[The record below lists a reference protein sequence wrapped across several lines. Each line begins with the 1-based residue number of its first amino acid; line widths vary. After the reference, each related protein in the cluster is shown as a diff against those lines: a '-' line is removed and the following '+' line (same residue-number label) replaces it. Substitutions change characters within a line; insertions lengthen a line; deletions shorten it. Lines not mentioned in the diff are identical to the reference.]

1 MENKI
6 NIKINDFGPINEAN
20 INLNKINVV
29 GGNNATGKSTTS
41 KLLYCFL
48 KSNMDNRIDFALEHS
63 RLRID
68 SLINN
73 IYVLMH
79 INQPEFVYLKDV
91 RGVMSDDEDKVI
103 PFNELSVEYK
113 FHQIQIDY
121 NRYFNENNDNER
133 IKGMIKEIDDILTT
147 IHLEEDILTV
157 WLLKDFLSSEFNSK
171 NLKFNSTFNGIVD
184 GDEFNIEINLKENDF
199 DSDDA
204 FSANG
209 YFNSEDV
216 IYIDTFS
223 FFETHAPWRT
233 DYHHAG
239 YITKILMF
247 DNPYSGG
254 LDEFIANHSIIKGN
268 LEYFLENKS
277 VIEEKLLYVTQKI
290 KEIINGDI
298 TFVNNKFTFIQDETK
313 DIDSLNNNSFAI
325 TDTASGIK
333 QIAII
338 LLLLSNGELKPNSF
352 LIFDEPEVNLHP
364 DWQFKFAEILVLL
377 AKELNITIYLNSH
390 SPLFI
395 EAMDVFSETYD
406 FEDSINYYLTEESEI
421 AGKYNFT
428 KIKSNELYKI
438 YDNLGNVYKLV
449 DQLRLKRRFK

>member
-6 NIKINDFGPINEAN
+6 NIKINDFGPINKAD
-20 INLNKINVV
+20 IDLNKINVV

-48 KSNMDNRIDFALEHS
+48 KSNMEDRIDFALEHS
-63 RLRID
+63 RLQID

-73 IYVLMH
+73 IYLALHV
-79 INQPEFVYLKDV
+79 NQPEFVYLKDV
-91 RGVMSDDEDKVI
+91 REFGMSDNNDKVI
-103 PFNELSVEYK
+103 PFNELRVEEK

-121 NRYFNENNDNER
+121 NRYYDENNDNER
-133 IKGMIKEIDDILTT
+133 IKGIIKEIDDILTT
-147 IHLEEDILTV
+147 IHIEEDKLTIL
-157 WLLKDFLSSEFNSK
+157 LLKDFLSSEFNRK
-171 NLKFNSTFNGIVD
+171 NLKFNSAFNGIVN
-184 GDEFNIEINLKENDF
+184 GDEFDININLKDNDF
-199 DSDDA
+199 DSDNA

-239 YITKILMF
+239 YITKVLMF
-247 DNPYSGG
+247 DNQED
-254 LDEFIANHSIIKGN
+254 LEELTDERLLK
-268 LEYFLENKS
+268 
-277 VIEEKLLYVTQKI
+277 VIEKI
-290 KEIINGDI
+290 KEIVNGDI
-298 TFVNNKFTFIQDETK
+298 KFVNNKFTFIQDKTTEV
-313 DIDSLNNNSFAI
+313 DSLAI
-325 TDTASGIK
+325 TDAASGIK

-338 LLLLSNGELKPNSF
+338 QLLLANGELKPNSF

-421 AGKYNFT
+421 PGKYDFT
-428 KIKSNELYKI
+428 KIESNELYKV

>member
-6 NIKINDFGPINEAN
+6 NIKINDFGPINKAD
-20 INLNKINVV
+20 IDLNKINVV

-48 KSNMDNRIDFALEHS
+48 KSNMEDRIDFALEHS
-63 RLRID
+63 RLQID

-73 IYVLMH
+73 IYLALHV
-79 INQPEFVYLKDV
+79 NQPEFVYLKDV
-91 RGVMSDDEDKVI
+91 REFGMSDNNDKVI
-103 PFNELSVEYK
+103 PFNELRVEEK

-121 NRYFNENNDNER
+121 NRYYDENNDNER

-147 IHLEEDILTV
+147 IHIEEDKLTIL
-157 WLLKDFLSSEFNSK
+157 LLKDFLSSEFNRK
-171 NLKFNSTFNGIVD
+171 NLKFNSAFNGIVN
-184 GDEFNIEINLKENDF
+184 GDEFDININLKDNDF
-199 DSDDA
+199 DSDNA

-239 YITKILMF
+239 YITKVLMF
-247 DNPYSGG
+247 DNQED
-254 LDEFIANHSIIKGN
+254 LEELTDERLLK
-268 LEYFLENKS
+268 
-277 VIEEKLLYVTQKI
+277 VIEKI
-290 KEIINGDI
+290 KEIVNGDI
-298 TFVNNKFTFIQDETK
+298 KFVNNKFTFIQDKTTEV
-313 DIDSLNNNSFAI
+313 DSLAI
-325 TDTASGIK
+325 TDAASGIK

-338 LLLLSNGELKPNSF
+338 QLLLANGELKPNSF

-406 FEDSINYYLTEESEI
+406 FEDSINYYLTEESEMP
-421 AGKYNFT
+421 GKYDFT
-428 KIKSNELYKI
+428 KIESNELYKV

>member
-1 MENKI
+1 MNDEINLKI
-6 NIKINDFGPINEAN
+6 KDFGPINEAD
-20 INLNKINVV
+20 ITLNKINVV

-48 KSNMDNRIDFALEHS
+48 KSNMEDRINFALQHS
-63 RLRID
+63 RSHID

-73 IYVLMH
+73 IYLELN

-91 RGVMSDDEDKVI
+91 RLLEVLDNDKVI
-103 PFNELSVEYK
+103 PFNELSVEEK
-113 FHQIQIDY
+113 FHQIQIDC
-121 NRYFNENNDNER
+121 NRYYNENNNNEL
-133 IKGMIKEIDDILTT
+133 INQMIKEIDDILTT
-147 IHLEEDILTV
+147 IHLEENNLTIL
-157 WLLKDFLSSEFNSK
+157 LLKDFLSSEFNSE
-171 NLKFNSTFNGIVD
+171 NLKFNSIFNGIVN
-184 GDEFNIEINLKENDF
+184 GDEFKISINLKDNDF

-209 YFNSEDV
+209 YFSSEDV

-239 YITKILMF
+239 YITKVLMF
-247 DNPYSGG
+247 DNQKNF
-254 LDEFIANHSIIKGN
+254 EEITN
-268 LEYFLENKS
+268 
-277 VIEEKLLYVTQKI
+277 EKLLYVIQKI
-290 KEIINGDI
+290 KEIINGNI
-298 TFVNNKFTFIQDETK
+298 SFVNNKFTFIQDETN
-313 DIDSLNNNSFAI
+313 DIGSLMDHSFAI
-325 TDTASGIK
+325 TDVASGIK

-338 LLLLSNGELKPNSF
+338 QLLLSNGELKPNSF

-406 FEDSINYYLTEESEI
+406 FEDSISYYLTEESKI

-428 KIKSNELYKI
+428 KINSNELYKI
-438 YDNLGNVYKLV
+438 YNNLGNVYKLV
-449 DQLRLKRRFK
+449 DQLRLKRRLGE

>member
-6 NIKINDFGPINEAN
+6 NIKINDFGPINKAD
-20 INLNKINVV
+20 IDLNKINVV

-48 KSNMDNRIDFALEHS
+48 KSNMDDRIDFALEHS
-63 RLRID
+63 RLQID

-73 IYVLMH
+73 IYLALHV
-79 INQPEFVYLKDV
+79 NQPEFVYLKDV
-91 RGVMSDDEDKVI
+91 REFGMSDNNDKVI
-103 PFNELSVEYK
+103 PFNELRVEEK

-121 NRYFNENNDNER
+121 NRYYDENNDNER

-147 IHLEEDILTV
+147 IHIEEDKLTIL
-157 WLLKDFLSSEFNSK
+157 LLKDFLSSEFNRK
-171 NLKFNSTFNGIVD
+171 NLKFNSAFNGIVN
-184 GDEFNIEINLKENDF
+184 GDEFDININLKDNDF
-199 DSDDA
+199 DSDNA

-239 YITKILMF
+239 YITKVLMF
-247 DNPYSGG
+247 DNQED
-254 LDEFIANHSIIKGN
+254 LEEITDERLLK
-268 LEYFLENKS
+268 
-277 VIEEKLLYVTQKI
+277 VIEKI
-290 KEIINGDI
+290 KEIINGKI
-298 TFVNNKFTFIQDETK
+298 TFVNNKFTFIQDKTTEV
-313 DIDSLNNNSFAI
+313 DSLAI
-325 TDTASGIK
+325 TDAASGIK

-338 LLLLSNGELKPNSF
+338 QLLLANGELKPNSF

-421 AGKYNFT
+421 PGKYNFT
-428 KIKSNELYKI
+428 KIESNELYKV

>member
-6 NIKINDFGPINEAN
+6 NIKINDFGPINKAD
-20 INLNKINVV
+20 IDLNKINVV

-48 KSNMDNRIDFALEHS
+48 KSNMEDRIDFALEHS
-63 RLRID
+63 RLQID

-73 IYVLMH
+73 VYLALHV
-79 INQPEFVYLKDV
+79 NQPEFVYLKDV
-91 RGVMSDDEDKVI
+91 REFGMSDNNDKVI
-103 PFNELSVEYK
+103 PFNELRVEEK

-121 NRYFNENNDNER
+121 NRYYDENNDNER
-133 IKGMIKEIDDILTT
+133 IKGIIKEIDDILTT
-147 IHLEEDILTV
+147 IHIEEDKLTIL
-157 WLLKDFLSSEFNSK
+157 LLKDFLSSEFNRK
-171 NLKFNSTFNGIVD
+171 NLKFNSAFNGIVN
-184 GDEFNIEINLKENDF
+184 GDEFDININLKDNDF
-199 DSDDA
+199 DSDNA

-239 YITKILMF
+239 YITKVLMF
-247 DNPYSGG
+247 DNQED
-254 LDEFIANHSIIKGN
+254 LEELTDERLLK
-268 LEYFLENKS
+268 
-277 VIEEKLLYVTQKI
+277 VIEKI
-290 KEIINGDI
+290 KEIVNGDI
-298 TFVNNKFTFIQDETK
+298 KFVNNKFTFIQDKTTEV
-313 DIDSLNNNSFAI
+313 DSLAI
-325 TDTASGIK
+325 TDAASGIK
-333 QIAII
+333 QIVII
-338 LLLLSNGELKPNSF
+338 QLLLANGELKPNSF

-421 AGKYNFT
+421 PGKYDFT
-428 KIKSNELYKI
+428 KIESNELYKV

>member
-6 NIKINDFGPINEAN
+6 NIKINDFGPINKAD
-20 INLNKINVV
+20 IDLNKINVV

-48 KSNMDNRIDFALEHS
+48 KSNMEDRIDFALEHS
-63 RLRID
+63 RLQID

-73 IYVLMH
+73 IYLALHV
-79 INQPEFVYLKDV
+79 NQPEFVYLKDV
-91 RGVMSDDEDKVI
+91 REFGMSDNNDKVI
-103 PFNELSVEYK
+103 PFNELRVEEK

-121 NRYFNENNDNER
+121 NRYYDENNDNER

-147 IHLEEDILTV
+147 IHIEEDKLTIL
-157 WLLKDFLSSEFNSK
+157 LLKDFLSSEFNRK
-171 NLKFNSTFNGIVD
+171 NLKFNSAFNGIVN
-184 GDEFNIEINLKENDF
+184 GDEFDININLKDNDF
-199 DSDDA
+199 DSDNA

-239 YITKILMF
+239 YITKVLMF
-247 DNPYSGG
+247 DNQED
-254 LDEFIANHSIIKGN
+254 LEELTDERLLK
-268 LEYFLENKS
+268 
-277 VIEEKLLYVTQKI
+277 VIEKI

-298 TFVNNKFTFIQDETK
+298 KFVNNKFTFIQDKTTEV
-313 DIDSLNNNSFAI
+313 DSLAI
-325 TDTASGIK
+325 TDAASGIK
-333 QIAII
+333 QLAII
-338 LLLLSNGELKPNSF
+338 QLLLANGELKPNSF

-421 AGKYNFT
+421 PGKYDFT
-428 KIKSNELYKI
+428 KIESNELYKV

>member
-6 NIKINDFGPINEAN
+6 NIKINDFGPINKAD
-20 INLNKINVV
+20 IDLNKINVV

-48 KSNMDNRIDFALEHS
+48 KSNMDDRIDFALEHS
-63 RLRID
+63 RLQID

-73 IYVLMH
+73 IYLALHV
-79 INQPEFVYLKDV
+79 NQPEFVYLKDV
-91 RGVMSDDEDKVI
+91 REFGMSDNNDKVI
-103 PFNELSVEYK
+103 PFNELRVEEK

-121 NRYFNENNDNER
+121 NRYYDENNDNER

-147 IHLEEDILTV
+147 IHIEEDKLTIL
-157 WLLKDFLSSEFNSK
+157 LLKDFLSSEFNRK
-171 NLKFNSTFNGIVD
+171 NLKFNSAFNGIVN
-184 GDEFNIEINLKENDF
+184 GDEFDININLKDNDF
-199 DSDDA
+199 DSDNA

-239 YITKILMF
+239 YITKVLMF
-247 DNPYSGG
+247 DNQED
-254 LDEFIANHSIIKGN
+254 LEEITDERLLK
-268 LEYFLENKS
+268 
-277 VIEEKLLYVTQKI
+277 VIEKI
-290 KEIINGDI
+290 KEIINGKI
-298 TFVNNKFTFIQDETK
+298 TFVNNKFTFIQDKTTEV
-313 DIDSLNNNSFAI
+313 DSLAI
-325 TDTASGIK
+325 TDAASGIK

-338 LLLLSNGELKPNSF
+338 QLLLANGELKPNSF

-421 AGKYNFT
+421 PGKYNFT
-428 KIKSNELYKI
+428 KIESNELYKV

-449 DQLRLKRRFK
+449 DQLRLKEDLNRLC

>member
-6 NIKINDFGPINEAN
+6 NIKINDFGPINKAD
-20 INLNKINVV
+20 IDLNKINVV

-48 KSNMDNRIDFALEHS
+48 KSNMEDRIDFALEHS
-63 RLRID
+63 RLQID

-73 IYVLMH
+73 IYLALHV
-79 INQPEFVYLKDV
+79 NQPEFVYLKDV
-91 RGVMSDDEDKVI
+91 REFGMSDNNDKVI
-103 PFNELSVEYK
+103 PFNELRVEEK

-121 NRYFNENNDNER
+121 NRYYDENNDNER

-147 IHLEEDILTV
+147 IHIEEDKLTIL
-157 WLLKDFLSSEFNSK
+157 LLKDFLSSEFNRK
-171 NLKFNSTFNGIVD
+171 NLKFNSAFNGIVN
-184 GDEFNIEINLKENDF
+184 GDEFDININLKDNDF
-199 DSDDA
+199 DSDNA

-239 YITKILMF
+239 YITKVLMF
-247 DNPYSGG
+247 DNQED
-254 LDEFIANHSIIKGN
+254 LEELTDERLLK
-268 LEYFLENKS
+268 
-277 VIEEKLLYVTQKI
+277 VIEKI
-290 KEIINGDI
+290 KEIVNGDI
-298 TFVNNKFTFIQDETK
+298 KFVNNKFTFIQDKTTEV
-313 DIDSLNNNSFAI
+313 DSLAI
-325 TDTASGIK
+325 TDAASGIK

-338 LLLLSNGELKPNSF
+338 QLLLANGELKPNSF

-421 AGKYNFT
+421 PGKYDFT
-428 KIKSNELYKI
+428 KIESNELYKV

>member
-6 NIKINDFGPINEAN
+6 NIKINDFGPINEAD

-48 KSNMDNRIDFALEHS
+48 KSNMEDRIDFALEHS
-63 RLRID
+63 RLHID
-68 SLINN
+68 ALINN
-73 IYVLMH
+73 IYLALHV
-79 INQPEFVYLKDV
+79 NQPEFVYLKDV
-91 RGVMSDDEDKVI
+91 RGFGMTNDNDKVI
-103 PFNELSVEYK
+103 PFNELRVEEK

-121 NRYFNENNDNER
+121 NRYFDENNDNER

-147 IHLEEDILTV
+147 IHLEEDKLTV
-157 WLLKDFLSSEFNSK
+157 LLLKDFLSSEFNSK
-171 NLKFNSTFNGIVD
+171 NLKFNSRFNGIVND
-184 GDEFNIEINLKENDF
+184 DEFNIEVNLKDNDF

-209 YFNSEDV
+209 YFSSQDV

-223 FFETHAPWRT
+223 FFETHTPWRT

-247 DNPYSGG
+247 DNQE
-254 LDEFIANHSIIKGN
+254 D
-268 LEYFLENKS
+268 LEK
-277 VIEEKLLYVTQKI
+277 ITDEKLLYVIQKI

-313 DIDSLNNNSFAI
+313 DFDSLNNNSFAI
-325 TDTASGIK
+325 TDAASGIK

-338 LLLLSNGELKPNSF
+338 QLLLSNGELKPNSF

-395 EAMDVFSETYD
+395 EAMDVFSETYE
-406 FEDSINYYLTEESEI
+406 FEDSINYYLTEESGI

-428 KIKSNELYKI
+428 KIESNEIYNI

>member
-6 NIKINDFGPINEAN
+6 NIKINDFGPINKAD
-20 INLNKINVV
+20 IDLNKINVG

-48 KSNMDNRIDFALEHS
+48 KSNMEDRIDFALEHS
-63 RLRID
+63 RLQID

-73 IYVLMH
+73 IYLALHV
-79 INQPEFVYLKDV
+79 NQPEFVYLKDV
-91 RGVMSDDEDKVI
+91 REFGMSDNNDKVI
-103 PFNELSVEYK
+103 PFNELRVEEK

-121 NRYFNENNDNER
+121 NRYYDENNDNER
-133 IKGMIKEIDDILTT
+133 IKGIIKEIDDILTT
-147 IHLEEDILTV
+147 IHIEEDKLTIL
-157 WLLKDFLSSEFNSK
+157 LLKDFLSSEFNRK
-171 NLKFNSTFNGIVD
+171 NLKFNSAFNGIVN
-184 GDEFNIEINLKENDF
+184 GDEFDININLKDNDF
-199 DSDDA
+199 DSDNA

-239 YITKILMF
+239 YITKVLMF
-247 DNPYSGG
+247 DNQED
-254 LDEFIANHSIIKGN
+254 LEELTDERLLK
-268 LEYFLENKS
+268 
-277 VIEEKLLYVTQKI
+277 VIEKI
-290 KEIINGDI
+290 KEIVNGDI
-298 TFVNNKFTFIQDETK
+298 KFVNNKFTFIQDKTTEV
-313 DIDSLNNNSFAI
+313 DSLAI
-325 TDTASGIK
+325 TDAASGIK

-338 LLLLSNGELKPNSF
+338 QLLLANGELKPNSF

-421 AGKYNFT
+421 PGKYDFT
-428 KIKSNELYKI
+428 KIESNELYKV

>member
-6 NIKINDFGPINEAN
+6 NIKINDFGPINKAD
-20 INLNKINVV
+20 IDLNKINVV

-48 KSNMDNRIDFALEHS
+48 KSNMEDRIDFALEHS
-63 RLRID
+63 RLQID

-73 IYVLMH
+73 IYLALHV
-79 INQPEFVYLKDV
+79 NQPEFVYLKDV
-91 RGVMSDDEDKVI
+91 REFGMSDNNDKVI
-103 PFNELSVEYK
+103 PFNELRVEEK

-121 NRYFNENNDNER
+121 NRYYDENNDNER

-147 IHLEEDILTV
+147 IHIEEDKLTIL
-157 WLLKDFLSSEFNSK
+157 LLKDFLSSEFNRK
-171 NLKFNSTFNGIVD
+171 NLKFNSAFNGIVN
-184 GDEFNIEINLKENDF
+184 GDEFDININLKDNDF
-199 DSDDA
+199 DSDNA

-239 YITKILMF
+239 YITKVLMF
-247 DNPYSGG
+247 DNQED
-254 LDEFIANHSIIKGN
+254 LEELTDERLLK
-268 LEYFLENKS
+268 
-277 VIEEKLLYVTQKI
+277 VIEKI
-290 KEIINGDI
+290 KEIVNGDI
-298 TFVNNKFTFIQDETK
+298 KFVNNKFTFIQDKTTEV
-313 DIDSLNNNSFAI
+313 DSLAI
-325 TDTASGIK
+325 TDAASGIK
-333 QIAII
+333 QLAII
-338 LLLLSNGELKPNSF
+338 QLLLANGELKPNSF

-406 FEDSINYYLTEESEI
+406 FEDSINYYLTEESEMPR
-421 AGKYNFT
+421 KYDFT
-428 KIKSNELYKI
+428 KIESNELYKV

>member
-1 MENKI
+1 MDNKI
-6 NIKINDFGPINEAN
+6 NIKINDFGPINKAD
-20 INLNKINVV
+20 IDLNKINVV

-48 KSNMDNRIDFALEHS
+48 KSNMEDRIDFALEHS
-63 RLRID
+63 RLQID

-73 IYVLMH
+73 IYLALHV
-79 INQPEFVYLKDV
+79 NQPEFVYLKDV
-91 RGVMSDDEDKVI
+91 REFGMSDNNDKVI
-103 PFNELSVEYK
+103 PFNELRVEEK

-121 NRYFNENNDNER
+121 NRYYDENNDNER

-147 IHLEEDILTV
+147 IHIEEDKLTIL
-157 WLLKDFLSSEFNSK
+157 LLKDFLSSEFNRK
-171 NLKFNSTFNGIVD
+171 NLKFNSAFNGIVN
-184 GDEFNIEINLKENDF
+184 GDEFDININLKDNDF
-199 DSDDA
+199 DSDNA

-239 YITKILMF
+239 YITKVLMF
-247 DNPYSGG
+247 DNQED
-254 LDEFIANHSIIKGN
+254 LEELTDERLLK
-268 LEYFLENKS
+268 
-277 VIEEKLLYVTQKI
+277 VIEKI
-290 KEIINGDI
+290 KEIVNGDI
-298 TFVNNKFTFIQDETK
+298 KFVNNKFTFIQDKTTEV
-313 DIDSLNNNSFAI
+313 DSLAI
-325 TDTASGIK
+325 TDAASGIK
-333 QIAII
+333 QLAII
-338 LLLLSNGELKPNSF
+338 QLLLANGELKPNSF

-406 FEDSINYYLTEESEI
+406 FEDSINYYLTEESEMPR
-421 AGKYNFT
+421 KYDFT
-428 KIKSNELYKI
+428 KIESNELYKV

>member
-6 NIKINDFGPINEAN
+6 NIKINDFGPINKAD
-20 INLNKINVV
+20 IDLNKINVV

-48 KSNMDNRIDFALEHS
+48 KSNMEDRIDFALEHS
-63 RLRID
+63 RLQID

-73 IYVLMH
+73 IYLALHV
-79 INQPEFVYLKDV
+79 NQPEFVYLKDV
-91 RGVMSDDEDKVI
+91 REFGMSDNNDKVI
-103 PFNELSVEYK
+103 PFNELRVEEK

-121 NRYFNENNDNER
+121 NRYYDENNDNER
-133 IKGMIKEIDDILTT
+133 IKGIIKEIDDILTT
-147 IHLEEDILTV
+147 IHIEEDKLTIL
-157 WLLKDFLSSEFNSK
+157 LLKDFLSSEFNRK
-171 NLKFNSTFNGIVD
+171 NLKFNSAFNGIVN
-184 GDEFNIEINLKENDF
+184 GDEFDININLKDNDF
-199 DSDDA
+199 DSDNA

-209 YFNSEDV
+209 YFNSEDL

-239 YITKILMF
+239 YITKVLMF
-247 DNPYSGG
+247 DNQED
-254 LDEFIANHSIIKGN
+254 LEELTDERLLK
-268 LEYFLENKS
+268 
-277 VIEEKLLYVTQKI
+277 VIEKI
-290 KEIINGDI
+290 KEIVNGDI
-298 TFVNNKFTFIQDETK
+298 KFVNNKFTFIQDKTTEV
-313 DIDSLNNNSFAI
+313 DSLAI
-325 TDTASGIK
+325 TDAASGIK

-338 LLLLSNGELKPNSF
+338 QLLLANGELKPNSF

-421 AGKYNFT
+421 PGKYDFT
-428 KIKSNELYKI
+428 KIESNELYKV

>member
-1 MENKI
+1 MKDEINLKI
-6 NIKINDFGPINEAN
+6 KDFGPINEAD
-20 INLNKINVV
+20 IVLNKINVV

-48 KSNMDNRIDFALEHS
+48 KSNMEDRINFALQHS
-63 RLRID
+63 RLHID

-73 IYVLMH
+73 IYLELN
-79 INQPEFVYLKDV
+79 IDQPEFVYLKDV
-91 RGVMSDDEDKVI
+91 RLLEVLDNDKVI
-103 PFNELSVEYK
+103 HFNELTVEEK
-113 FHQIQIDY
+113 FHQIQIDS
-121 NRYFNENNDNER
+121 NRYYNENNNNEK
-133 IKGMIKEIDDILTT
+133 INKMIKEIDDILTT
-147 IHLEEDILTV
+147 IHLEENNLTIL
-157 WLLKDFLSSEFNSK
+157 LLKDFLSSEFNGE
-171 NLKFNSTFNGIVD
+171 NLKFDSTFNGIVN
-184 GDEFNIEINLKENDF
+184 GDEFKISINLKDNNF
-199 DSDDA
+199 DSDYA

-209 YFNSEDV
+209 YFSSEDV

-223 FFETHAPWRT
+223 FFETHTPWRT

-247 DNPYSGG
+247 DNQK
-254 LDEFIANHSIIKGN
+254 DFEEITN
-268 LEYFLENKS
+268 
-277 VIEEKLLYVTQKI
+277 EKLLNVIQKI

-298 TFVNNKFTFIQDETK
+298 SFINNKFTFIHDETK
-313 DIDSLNNNSFAI
+313 DIDSLSNNSFAI
-325 TDTASGIK
+325 TDVASGIK

-338 LLLLSNGELKPNSF
+338 QLLLSNGELKPNSF

-406 FEDSINYYLTEESEI
+406 FEDSISYYLTEESKI

-428 KIKSNELYKI
+428 KVNSNELYRI

-449 DQLRLKRRFK
+449 DQLRLKRRLER

>member
-1 MENKI
+1 MNDEINLKI
-6 NIKINDFGPINEAN
+6 KDFGPINEAD
-20 INLNKINVV
+20 IALNKINVV

-48 KSNMDNRIDFALEHS
+48 KSNMEDRINFALQHS
-63 RLRID
+63 RLHID

-73 IYVLMH
+73 IYLELN
-79 INQPEFVYLKDV
+79 IDQPEFVYLKDV
-91 RGVMSDDEDKVI
+91 RLLEVLDNDKVI
-103 PFNELSVEYK
+103 HFNELTVEEK
-113 FHQIQIDY
+113 FHQIQIDS
-121 NRYFNENNDNER
+121 NRYYNENNNNEQ
-133 IKGMIKEIDDILTT
+133 INKMIKEIDDILTT
-147 IHLEEDILTV
+147 IHLEENNLTIL
-157 WLLKDFLSSEFNSK
+157 LLKDFLSSEFNGE
-171 NLKFNSTFNGIVD
+171 NLKFDSTFNGIVN
-184 GDEFNIEINLKENDF
+184 GDEFKISINLKDNNF
-199 DSDDA
+199 DSDYA

-209 YFNSEDV
+209 YFSSEDV

-223 FFETHAPWRT
+223 FFETHTPWRT

-247 DNPYSGG
+247 DNQK
-254 LDEFIANHSIIKGN
+254 DFEEITN
-268 LEYFLENKS
+268 
-277 VIEEKLLYVTQKI
+277 EKLLNVIQKI

-298 TFVNNKFTFIQDETK
+298 SFINNKFTFIHDETK
-313 DIDSLNNNSFAI
+313 DIDSLSNNSFAI
-325 TDTASGIK
+325 TDVASGIK

-338 LLLLSNGELKPNSF
+338 QLLLSNGELKPNSF

-406 FEDSINYYLTEESEI
+406 FEDSISYYLTEESKI

-428 KIKSNELYKI
+428 KVNSNELYRI

-449 DQLRLKRRFK
+449 DQLRLKRRLER

>member
-6 NIKINDFGPINEAN
+6 NIKINDFGPINKAD
-20 INLNKINVV
+20 IDLNKINVV

-48 KSNMDNRIDFALEHS
+48 KSNMEDRIDFALEHS
-63 RLRID
+63 RLQID

-73 IYVLMH
+73 IYLALHV
-79 INQPEFVYLKDV
+79 NQPEFVYLKDV
-91 RGVMSDDEDKVI
+91 REFGMSDNNDKVI
-103 PFNELSVEYK
+103 PFNELRVEEK

-121 NRYFNENNDNER
+121 NRYYDENNDNER
-133 IKGMIKEIDDILTT
+133 IKGIIKEIDDILTT
-147 IHLEEDILTV
+147 IHIEEDKLTIL
-157 WLLKDFLSSEFNSK
+157 LLKDFLSSEFNRK
-171 NLKFNSTFNGIVD
+171 NLKFNSAFNGIVN
-184 GDEFNIEINLKENDF
+184 GDEFDININLKDNDF
-199 DSDDA
+199 DSDNA

-233 DYHHAG
+233 VYHHAG
-239 YITKILMF
+239 YITKVLMF
-247 DNPYSGG
+247 DNQED
-254 LDEFIANHSIIKGN
+254 LEELTDERLLK
-268 LEYFLENKS
+268 
-277 VIEEKLLYVTQKI
+277 VIEKI
-290 KEIINGDI
+290 KEIVNGDI
-298 TFVNNKFTFIQDETK
+298 KFVNNKFTFIQDKTTEV
-313 DIDSLNNNSFAI
+313 DSLAI
-325 TDTASGIK
+325 TDAASGIK

-338 LLLLSNGELKPNSF
+338 QLLLANGELKPNSF

-421 AGKYNFT
+421 PGKYDFT
-428 KIKSNELYKI
+428 KIESNELYKV

>member
-1 MENKI
+1 MNDEINLKI
-6 NIKINDFGPINEAN
+6 KDFGPINEAD
-20 INLNKINVV
+20 IALNKINVV

-48 KSNMDNRIDFALEHS
+48 KSNMEDRINFALQHS
-63 RLRID
+63 RLHID

-73 IYVLMH
+73 IYLELN
-79 INQPEFVYLKDV
+79 IDQPEFVYLKDV
-91 RGVMSDDEDKVI
+91 RLLEVLDNDKVI
-103 PFNELSVEYK
+103 HFNELTVEEK
-113 FHQIQIDY
+113 FHQIQIDS
-121 NRYFNENNDNER
+121 NRYYNENNNNEK
-133 IKGMIKEIDDILTT
+133 INKMIKEIDDILTT
-147 IHLEEDILTV
+147 IHLEENNLTIL
-157 WLLKDFLSSEFNSK
+157 LLKDFLSSEFNGE
-171 NLKFNSTFNGIVD
+171 NLKFDSTFNGIVN
-184 GDEFNIEINLKENDF
+184 GDEFKISINLKDNNF
-199 DSDDA
+199 DSDYA

-209 YFNSEDV
+209 YFSSEDV

-223 FFETHAPWRT
+223 FFETHTPWRT

-247 DNPYSGG
+247 DNQK
-254 LDEFIANHSIIKGN
+254 DFEEITN
-268 LEYFLENKS
+268 
-277 VIEEKLLYVTQKI
+277 EKLLNVIQKI

-298 TFVNNKFTFIQDETK
+298 SFINNKFTFIHDETK
-313 DIDSLNNNSFAI
+313 DIDSLSNNSFAI
-325 TDTASGIK
+325 TDVASGIK

-338 LLLLSNGELKPNSF
+338 QLLLSNGELKPNSF

-406 FEDSINYYLTEESEI
+406 FEDSISYYLTEESKI

-428 KIKSNELYKI
+428 KVNSNELYRI

-449 DQLRLKRRFK
+449 DQLRLKRRLER

>member
-6 NIKINDFGPINEAN
+6 NIKINDFGPINKAD
-20 INLNKINVV
+20 IDLNKINVV

-48 KSNMDNRIDFALEHS
+48 KSNMEDRIDFALEHS
-63 RLRID
+63 RLQID

-73 IYVLMH
+73 IYLALHV
-79 INQPEFVYLKDV
+79 NQPEFVYLKDV
-91 RGVMSDDEDKVI
+91 REFGMSDNNDKVI
-103 PFNELSVEYK
+103 PFNELRVEEK

-121 NRYFNENNDNER
+121 NRYYDENNDNER
-133 IKGMIKEIDDILTT
+133 IKGIIKEIDDILTT
-147 IHLEEDILTV
+147 IHIEEDKLTIL
-157 WLLKDFLSSEFNSK
+157 LLKDFLSSEFNRK
-171 NLKFNSTFNGIVD
+171 NLKFNSAFNGIVN
-184 GDEFNIEINLKENDF
+184 GDEFDININLKDNDF
-199 DSDDA
+199 DSDNA

-209 YFNSEDV
+209 YFNSEDL

-239 YITKILMF
+239 YITKVLMF
-247 DNPYSGG
+247 DNQED
-254 LDEFIANHSIIKGN
+254 LEELTDERLLK
-268 LEYFLENKS
+268 
-277 VIEEKLLYVTQKI
+277 VIEKI
-290 KEIINGDI
+290 KEIVNGDI
-298 TFVNNKFTFIQDETK
+298 KFVNNKFTFIQDKTTEV
-313 DIDSLNNNSFAI
+313 DSLAI
-325 TDTASGIK
+325 TDAALGIK

-338 LLLLSNGELKPNSF
+338 QLLLANGELKPNSF

-421 AGKYNFT
+421 PGKYDFT
-428 KIKSNELYKI
+428 KIESNELYKV

>member
-1 MENKI
+1 MNDKI
-6 NIKINDFGPINEAN
+6 NLKIKDFGPINEAD
-20 INLNKINVV
+20 ITLNKINVV

-48 KSNMDNRIDFALEHS
+48 KSNMEDRINFALQHS
-63 RLRID
+63 RSHID

-73 IYVLMH
+73 IYLELN
-79 INQPEFVYLKDV
+79 IDQPEFVYLKDV
-91 RGVMSDDEDKVI
+91 RLLEVLDNDKVI
-103 PFNELSVEYK
+103 PFNELSVEEK
-113 FHQIQIDY
+113 FHQIQIDC
-121 NRYFNENNDNER
+121 NRYYNENNNNEL
-133 IKGMIKEIDDILTT
+133 INQMIKEIDDILTT
-147 IHLEEDILTV
+147 IHLEENNLTIL
-157 WLLKDFLSSEFNSK
+157 LLKDFLSSEFNSE
-171 NLKFNSTFNGIVD
+171 NLKFNSIFNGIVN
-184 GDEFNIEINLKENDF
+184 GDEFKISINLKDNDF

-209 YFNSEDV
+209 YFSSEDV

-239 YITKILMF
+239 YITKVLMF
-247 DNPYSGG
+247 DNQKNF
-254 LDEFIANHSIIKGN
+254 EEITN
-268 LEYFLENKS
+268 
-277 VIEEKLLYVTQKI
+277 EKLLYVIQKI
-290 KEIINGDI
+290 KEIINGNI
-298 TFVNNKFTFIQDETK
+298 SFVNNKFTFIQDETN
-313 DIDSLNNNSFAI
+313 DIGSLMDHSFAI
-325 TDTASGIK
+325 TDVASGIK

-338 LLLLSNGELKPNSF
+338 QLLLSNGELKPNSF

-406 FEDSINYYLTEESEI
+406 FEDSISYYLTEESKI

-428 KIKSNELYKI
+428 KINSNELYKI
-438 YDNLGNVYKLV
+438 YNNLGNVYKLV
-449 DQLRLKRRFK
+449 DQLRLKRRLGE

>member
-6 NIKINDFGPINEAN
+6 NIKINDFGPINKAD
-20 INLNKINVV
+20 IDLNKINVV

-48 KSNMDNRIDFALEHS
+48 KSNMEDRIDFALEHS
-63 RLRID
+63 RLQID

-73 IYVLMH
+73 IYLALHV
-79 INQPEFVYLKDV
+79 NQPEFVYLKDV
-91 RGVMSDDEDKVI
+91 REFGMSDNNDKVI
-103 PFNELSVEYK
+103 PFNELRVEEK

-121 NRYFNENNDNER
+121 NRYYDENNDNER
-133 IKGMIKEIDDILTT
+133 IKGIIKEIDDILTT
-147 IHLEEDILTV
+147 IHIEEDKLTIL
-157 WLLKDFLSSEFNSK
+157 LLKDFLSSEFNRK
-171 NLKFNSTFNGIVD
+171 NLKFNSAFNGIVN
-184 GDEFNIEINLKENDF
+184 GDEFDININLKDNDF
-199 DSDDA
+199 DSDNA

-233 DYHHAG
+233 DYHHVG
-239 YITKILMF
+239 YITKVLMF
-247 DNPYSGG
+247 DNQED
-254 LDEFIANHSIIKGN
+254 LEELTDERLLK
-268 LEYFLENKS
+268 
-277 VIEEKLLYVTQKI
+277 VIEKI
-290 KEIINGDI
+290 KEIVNGDI
-298 TFVNNKFTFIQDETK
+298 KFVNNKFTFIQDKTTEV
-313 DIDSLNNNSFAI
+313 DSLAI
-325 TDTASGIK
+325 TDAASGIK

-338 LLLLSNGELKPNSF
+338 QLLLANGELKPNSF

-421 AGKYNFT
+421 PGKYDFT
-428 KIKSNELYKI
+428 KIESNELYKV